1 MFSTVKRVIMRTYL
15 GAALDSTGFN
25 DAGGA
30 CRGAAGLFKKPQK
43 NSRKRRKL
51 RTSGLKNPLTFS
63 IRFLLGEENGKAAG
77 SCGCLARG

>member
-1 MFSTVKRVIMRTYL
+1 MKEIWLFSTTKHAIIASYL

-51 RTSGLKNPLTFS
+51 RTSSLIPCIGPSTQALVTS
-63 IRFLLGEENGKAAG
+63 
-77 SCGCLARG
+77 

>member
-51 RTSGLKNPLTFS
+51 RTSSLIPCIGPSTQVLFTN
-63 IRFLLGEENGKAAG
+63 
-77 SCGCLARG
+77 